1 MKFAISSCWNSHR
14 HEDGYAMLRELA
26 DLGFE
31 YVELSHGTRITLVP
45 GILKAV
51 ADRVVKVAS
60 VHNFCPLPVGV
71 MGSAPNLFEPTAA
84 SQRERILWLHQ
95 TQKTIEFAQ
104 RVQCERIVIHS
115 GRARFLW
122 GDPEKQVDAAF
133 TAEGAIGDGPASA
146 DLAKAV
152 QRGLA
157 RLNRRKKGFMRRML
171 ESYSLVAEQALA
183 AGVKFGVENR
193 EGFSELPL
201 DADMADLM
209 ETLAEHA
216 VFGYWH
222 DAGHAE
228 LKQRMGVINHRE
240 HLQKLQPH
248 LVGFH
253 LHDVSEANR
262 DHEPPGAGVI
272 DWSILAD
279 VVQPEHVVVMELSP
293 RLTTEQVRA
302 GRAFLTRTI
311 PALHGL

>member
-1 MKFAISSCWNSHR
+1 
-14 HEDGYAMLRELA
+14 MLRELA

-45 GILKAV
+45 GILKGLS
-51 ADRVVKVAS
+51 DGVVKVAS

-84 SQRERILWLHQ
+84 SQRERLLWLHQ

-122 GDPEKQVDAAF
+122 GDPEKAVDAAF
-133 TAEGAIGDGPASA
+133 EVDGDADADAENAARREA
-146 DLAKAV
+146 ALAKAV
-152 QRGLA
+152 QNGLA
-157 RLNRRKKGFMRRML
+157 KLNRRKKGFMRRML
-171 ESYSLVAEQALA
+171 ESYRLIAEQARA

-201 DADMADLM
+201 DADMAGLM
-209 ETLAEHA
+209 DTLAELE

-228 LKQRMGVINHRE
+228 LKQRMRVINHRE
-240 HLQKLQPH
+240 HLLKLQPK

-272 DWSILAD
+272 DWSTLAEA
-279 VVQPEHVVVMELSP
+279 VQPEHVVVMELSP
-293 RLTTEQVRA
+293 RLTRDQVRA
-302 GRAFLTRTI
+302 GRDFLTRTI
-311 PALHGL
+311 PALKGL